1 MVCDLCKD
9 GEAVIQLTEIE
20 GSGVRLLHLCEK
32 CAAERGVETT
42 LTAAKPQ
49 INNFLQTIHEQ
60 MAGAKGEAAQCS
72 FCSAT
77 LADFRSTGRLGCA
90 FLAQMQQSHPAPLD
104 FSELDY
110 RFAILAQIADHLYD
124 DPFDFCGTQFSA
136 VEQQNLIG
144 SPGQRAAMGNDDH
157 PDLEVIDDLAQ

>member
-20 GSGVRLLHLCEK
+20 GSGVRQLHLCEK

-42 LTAAKPQ
+42 ITAAKPQ

-60 MAGAKGEAAQCS
+60 MAGVKGEPTQCS

-77 LADFRSTGRLGCA
+77 LADFRATGRLGCA
-90 FLAQMQQSHPAPLD
+90 HCYDTFESSLRDRHEFAWPETWKATRLRPA
-104 FSELDY
+104 
-110 RFAILAQIADHLYD
+110 RATARG
-124 DPFDFCGTQFSA
+124 CGS
-136 VEQQNLIG
+136 
-144 SPGQRAAMGNDDH
+144 
-157 PDLEVIDDLAQ
+157 

>member
-20 GSGVRLLHLCEK
+20 GSGVRQLHLCEK

-42 LTAAKPQ
+42 ISAAKPQ

-60 MAGAKGEAAQCS
+60 MPGAKGEPVHCA

-77 LADFRSTGRLGCA
+77 LADFRATGRLGCA
-90 FLAQMQQSHPAPLD
+90 HCYEAFESSLRDLLRRVHNSGRHIGRRYEPPTPPVSETLSLLGELRQRLRRAIENEEFELA
-104 FSELDY
+104 
-110 RFAILAQIADHLYD
+110 ADLRD
-124 DPFDFCGTQFSA
+124 RIR
-136 VEQQNLIG
+136 V
-144 SPGQRAAMGNDDH
+144 
-157 PDLEVIDDLAQ
+157 LE